1 MNNVYKALNSLNA
14 VNVLVVGDIMLDRY
28 LYGDVKRISPEAPVP
43 VININKEQNVL
54 GGAANVANNLYALG
68 CRVFLCGTL
77 GEDFN
82 GSIIDSLL
90 ESTSIN
96 FDGIIK
102 DNRKKTTTKTRI
114 IGFNQQ
120 MMRLD
125 VEENKGIDADIEDT
139 LIKAIDEVIN
149 KQNINVVIISD
160 YNKGVCTEKLCK
172 YTISK
177 CDKKNINVIVDPK
190 CDKWDKYSYCDFIK
204 PNVKELGQVVG
215 KIINDEE
222 EEIVYYAKDILKK
235 YNISNIL
242 VTRSEKGMIF
252 INNNTV
258 INIPTY
264 SREVFDVSGAGDTV
278 VSVLA
283 SLLAVNLDL
292 EDIIKITN
300 VAAGISVRRIGTYA
314 VSCGEIINELN
325 ENKCLN
331 FSNKIMD
338 VIDLKKALDNWRNEG
353 KRIVFTNGCF
363 DILHAGH
370 IDYLSKSAKLG
381 GKLIVGLNSDD
392 SVKRLKGKFRP
403 IIGQKERAILLAA
416 LSFIDAVIIF
426 DEDTPEELLRFVKPD
441 ILVKGGDYKIENIV
455 GRQYATET
463 KVIPVVQNCSTT
475 GIISKVA
482 STIERDD

>member
-1 MNNVYKALNSLNA
+1 MNNVYKALNNLNEI
-14 VNVLVVGDIMLDRY
+14 NVLVVGDVMLDRY

-43 VININKEQNVL
+43 VININKEKNVL

-68 CRVFLCGTL
+68 CKVFLCGTL

-82 GSIIDSLL
+82 GSIIESLL
-90 ESTSIN
+90 EGTSIN
-96 FDGIIK
+96 FEGIIK

-114 IGFNQQ
+114 IGLNQQ

-125 VEENKGIDADIEDT
+125 VEESKGIDVNTEDALIKSVDT
-139 LIKAIDEVIN
+139 LIN

-172 YTISK
+172 YTISN
-177 CDKKNINVIVDPK
+177 CDKKNIKVIVDPK
-190 CDKWDKYSYCDFIK
+190 CNKWDKYSYCDFVK
-204 PNVKELGQVVG
+204 PNIKELGQVVG
-215 KIINDEE
+215 RIINNEE
-222 EEIVYYAKDILKK
+222 EEIVYYAKNILKK

-252 INNNTV
+252 INDTTV

-283 SLLAVNLDL
+283 SLLAVNLNL
-292 EDIIKITN
+292 EEIIKITN
-300 VAAGISVRRIGTYA
+300 IAAGISVRRVGTYA

-325 ENKCLN
+325 ENNYLN

-338 VIDLKKALDNWRNEG
+338 LIDLKKSLYNWRNEG

-363 DILHAGH
+363 DIVHAGH
-370 IDYLSKSAKLG
+370 IDYLNKAAKLG
-381 GKLIVGLNSDD
+381 NKLIVGLNSDD
-392 SVKRLKGKFRP
+392 SVKRLKGEFRP
-403 IIGQKERAILLAA
+403 IIGENERAILLAA
-416 LSFIDAVIIF
+416 MGFVDGVIIF
-426 DEDTPEELLRFVKPD
+426 DEDTPEELIKFVKPD
-441 ILVKGGDYKIENIV
+441 VLVKGGDYKIENIV
-455 GRQYATET
+455 GRQYAMET
-463 KVIPVVQNCSTT
+463 KVIPFVENYSTT
-475 GIISKVA
+475 GIINKIA
-482 STIERDD
+482 CTIERDD